1 MKIFITGSK
10 GMVGRSI
17 CEHHDSIHHE
27 IIKPSSKDLNLLDA
41 IAVED
46 FIQLEKPDLIIHAAG
61 VVGGIQA
68 NLNQPKKFFYDNL
81 QMGINLINC
90 SKNLGIK
97 KFLNIASS
105 CMYPRNAVN
114 PLKEEEILKGEL
126 EPTNEGYALAKI
138 CVERLCRYINSEDKS
153 FIYKTLIPC
162 NIYGKYD
169 KFSPKVAHMVPAVI
183 YRIYEAKINNIN
195 EIKIWGDGKARREF
209 MYNEDLADAIWF
221 SVKKINDLP
230 QTINIGMG
238 KDYSISEY
246 YKEIGSVMKFNGNY
260 IYDLTKPIGM
270 KKKLVDSSKINEL
283 GWQPNFNLKEGI
295 KLTYEYFLSVYKDL
309 NL

>member
-1 MKIFITGSK
+1 
-10 GMVGRSI
+10 MVGRSI
-17 CEHHDSIHHE
+17 CEHHESIHHE

-46 FIQLEKPDLIIHAAG
+46 FIQVEKPDLIIHAAG

-169 KFSPKVAHMVPAVI
+169 KFSPNVAHMVPAVI

-209 MYNEDLADAIWF
+209 MYNEDLADAVWF